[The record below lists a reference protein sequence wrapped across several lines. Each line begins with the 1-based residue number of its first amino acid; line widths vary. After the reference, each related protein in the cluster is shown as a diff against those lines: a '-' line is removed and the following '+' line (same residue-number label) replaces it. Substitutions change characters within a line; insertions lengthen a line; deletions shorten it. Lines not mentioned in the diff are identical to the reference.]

1 MRGGGAFCG
10 VFRVCLIAF
19 VFGFKAEF
27 ECWGLF
33 VLDFERVNY
42 GIFFHARK
50 LLKDR
55 QSCLQ
60 MKLKF

>member
-1 MRGGGAFCG
+1 MA
-10 VFRVCLIAF
+10 CLGF
-19 VFGFKAEF
+19 VLLLS
-27 ECWGLF
+27 CLGLKQSLNVGSCF
-33 VLDFERVNY
+33 VLDFERLNY

-55 QSCLQ
+55 QSRLQ

>member
-1 MRGGGAFCG
+1 MACLGFVLLLSCLGLKQSLNVGGC
-10 VFRVCLIAF
+10 
-19 VFGFKAEF
+19 
-27 ECWGLF
+27 F
-33 VLDFERVNY
+33 VLDFERLNY

-55 QSCLQ
+55 QSRLQ